1 MFTGTSA
8 PNKNISGSLQFFD
21 PSTFDLVYKIEY
33 PGGVSCNR
41 IQWHPRLNQ
50 IIVGLSDGTI
60 KVYYDQTISTRGVMS
75 CVTKPLKRNRASEV
89 VREDM
94 VLSRK
99 SNTDLKLILIVL
111 FQRSLS
117 KCSNHVARKEKKRR

>member
-1 MFTGTSA
+1 M
-8 PNKNISGSLQFFD
+8 
-21 PSTFDLVYKIEY
+21 TFELVYKIDF
-33 PGGVSCNR
+33 PGVSCHR

-60 KVYYDQTISTRGVMS
+60 HVYYDQTISQRGVMS

-99 SNTDLKLILIVL
+99 LRFI
-111 FQRSLS
+111 F
-117 KCSNHVARKEKKRR
+117 E